1 MRGYEKEEEDMD
13 SIVVSRGASV
23 LSILF
28 AKILSSVPDDI
39 REQIGDIVTSSGRG
53 GEGGGRGECVTR

>member
-1 MRGYEKEEEDMD
+1 MD